1 MVKGNNEITVNRTF
15 KSRIFTMLYRDKKEL
30 LDLYNAVTGKHYENP
45 EELENQHLGKCHLY
59 VYAK

>member
-45 EELENQHLGKCHLY
+45 E
-59 VYAK
+59 